1 MTEVAK
7 QVPNLDAVLMQ
18 AWLRCCVGIA
28 PPCEQTNRLSRLV
41 LRLKEPN
48 DLVLGTME
56 QSGDKATHDSHA
68 MCFFTSVAE
77 ANNILS
83 DIGDTAGAAKLRQ
96 KLQLYLKDFAV
107 TVRTALK
114 GQTVGGP
121 MLRNVYNLCGHLFK
135 HCAVLLYIKVSE
147 AEKDISQL
155 GIPLSAIRKA
165 IRAW

>member
-1 MTEVAK
+1 MVDITSLQK
-7 QVPNLDAVLMQ
+7 L
-18 AWLRCCVGIA
+18 
-28 PPCEQTNRLSRLV
+28 LSSSPLLLLAHSCRLV